1 MNPDFSIAY
10 SNRHGVETLHS
21 YFGKI
26 ILVKNP
32 YRSLDIVRNYMFVNH
47 GLIID
52 YNIEIQDYVFE
63 RFGSTYR
70 IRSHQ
75 DIIYKDG
82 REYKIKCK
90 KLLPRLVDYRVRGL
104 DDFRA
109 KSIDD
114 FRAKIIDIEFI
125 KVCKYCGINVERN
138 DMFMTASTYNI
149 NPNQTPLQNLF
160 ITEQIFTEEIIRE
173 KRKLSLNF
181 KW

>member
-1 MNPDFSIAY
+1 MNPDFSIAF
-10 SNRHGVETLHS
+10 SNQYGFETLNS
-21 YFGKI
+21 YYGKI
-26 ILVKNP
+26 VFVKNP
-32 YRSLDIVRNYMFVNH
+32 NRSMDIVRNYMLVNH

-63 RFGSTYR
+63 RFGSTYG

-75 DIIYKDG
+75 NIIHQNG
-82 REYKIKCK
+82 REYIIKSM
-90 KLLPRLVDYRVRGL
+90 KLLPRIVNYRSDRGL
-104 DDFRA
+104 DYYRV
-109 KSIDD
+109 KNIE
-114 FRAKIIDIEFI
+114 IEFI
-125 KVCKYCGINVERN
+125 RMCKYCGMDVETN
-138 DMFMTASTYNI
+138 DMFMTASTYNL

>member
-1 MNPDFSIAY
+1 MNPDFSIAF
-10 SNRHGVETLHS
+10 SNQYGFETLNS
-21 YFGKI
+21 YYGKI
-26 ILVKNP
+26 VFVKNP
-32 YRSLDIVRNYMFVNH
+32 NRSMDIVRNYMFVNH

-52 YNIEIQDYVFE
+52 YDIEIQDYVFE

-70 IRSHQ
+70 ISSHQ
-75 DIIYKDG
+75 NIIYKDG

-90 KLLPRLVDYRVRGL
+90 KLLPRLVDYRHVIGL

-109 KSIDD
+109 KS
-114 FRAKIIDIEFI
+114 IDIEFI
-125 KVCKYCGINVERN
+125 KVCKYCGINVETK

>member
-1 MNPDFSIAY
+1 
-10 SNRHGVETLHS
+10 
-21 YFGKI
+21 
-26 ILVKNP
+26 
-32 YRSLDIVRNYMFVNH
+32 MFVNH

-63 RFGSTYR
+63 RFGSTYG

-75 DIIYKDG
+75 NII
-82 REYKIKCK
+82 
-90 KLLPRLVDYRVRGL
+90 
-104 DDFRA
+104 
-109 KSIDD
+109 
-114 FRAKIIDIEFI
+114 IEFI
-125 KVCKYCGINVERN
+125 RMCKYCGMDVETN
-138 DMFMTASTYNI
+138 DMFMTASTYNL